1 MLPLFQ
7 IAKLIGQLALVAP
20 TVTDGVDKMRKLVEV
35 VRNGDG
41 SITKQ
46 VDSLKQAV
54 ALQSAVND
62 KIDDQL
68 RIMESL
74 LASMQKSLKI
84 LSLTSAG
91 AGIVAIAA
99 LSISILK

>member
-20 TVTDGVDKMRKLVEV
+20 MVTDGVDKMRKLVEV

-41 SITKQ
+41 GVTKQ
-46 VDSLKQAV
+46 VDALKQAV
-54 ALQSAVND
+54 ALQSAIND
-62 KIDDQL
+62 KIDEQL
-68 RIMESL
+68 RTMESL

-84 LSLTSAG
+84 LSLISVS
-91 AGIVAIAA
+91 AGIVAIVA
-99 LSISILK
+99 LSISILN